1 MFPNGSAQWYQK
13 WKLIVLPKWK
23 RTVIPKWT
31 PIVPDWCTTLKK
43 NNRCWLDHFVPALEQ
58 RMPLIRGPDRLTS
71 LKKISIDAVNDFDI
85 DICLAVG
92 FIHFR
97 CFLCPIDEIDDIPWK
112 FDCGPVNFY
121 TQSQSCRCFHRRD
134 LLHHRYYKD
143 RCLVGKP
150 HCSTTVRHK
159 YYCLDVAHLIFMFYS
174 NGNRSQ
180 IPSIIHIDF
189 YVFTWPGDLIQRW
202 FVTL

>member
-1 MFPNGSAQWYQK
+1 MEAHSDTKMDAHSAWLVYN
-13 WKLIVLPKWK
+13 PE
-23 RTVIPKWT
+23 
-31 PIVPDWCTTLKK
+31 K

-112 FDCGPVNFY
+112 FDCGPVNFIHNHSHVDVSIDVIY
-121 TQSQSCRCFHRRD
+121 CTID
-134 LLHHRYYKD
+134 ITK
-143 RCLVGKP
+143 
-150 HCSTTVRHK
+150 TV
-159 YYCLDVAHLIFMFYS
+159 V
-174 NGNRSQ
+174 
-180 IPSIIHIDF
+180 
-189 YVFTWPGDLIQRW
+189 
-202 FVTL
+202 